1 MKRMNFCATFGG
13 APRRIAPLTTWVAGV
28 LAAGLLTFRAAGAST
43 PPAAA
48 SAPALEINSLATPEI
63 GYRELR
69 LISPTIM
76 ELTVITRGANSAPSE
91 RDKPPVVPVPA
102 LTPADF
108 QVSVGGERREVTEVG
123 FRRRPVYAPLKNRD
137 LRVGNYVYLALQR
150 PIATDTVIEVRAS
163 NAKASWLANV
173 NTSTRSDP
181 LRHSPA
187 IHVNQV
193 GYQPGTAKRAT
204 VGYFLGSLGELRL
217 QSTAGSSGAGEFH
230 LITVESGEIVHRGR
244 LVLRPDRGMP
254 HGWYQQVWEADFTEF
269 NRPGEYR
276 LAVPGLGAS
285 YPFFI
290 DDGIAASFA
299 RTYALGLYHQ
309 RCGMET
315 ALPYSRFVH
324 GPCHLAAAQIPTG
337 RIGALIGLE
346 ATAADADLFP
356 FVQQGRVDV
365 AGGHHDAGD
374 YSKYTVNSAGLIH
387 HLLFATDSLAGVAG
401 LDNLGLPESGD
412 GVSDLLQI
420 AKGEADFLAKMQDRD
435 GGFYFLVYPRAR
447 RYEQDVL
454 PDKGDPQIVWPK
466 NSVSTAAAVAA
477 LAQCASSKL
486 FRQHFPAD
494 AQRHLEAAR
503 RGWNLL
509 RDAQAKHGGDMY
521 RKFTH
526 YGDEYKDADELVW
539 AAVEL
544 YLATGEKEFATEI
557 QKRLNPRNPETR
569 RWGWKRMNEGFG
581 RAIRSYA
588 FGASSGRVNRSQL
601 DPQLFRRCEEEIIA
615 CADDWLQASRAS
627 AYGLTYP
634 EPTKRVMGGG
644 WFFPHDYSFDLAV
657 AAQLDFPVKADRRP
671 EYREAIL
678 GNLNYEAGTNPI
690 NVSFLTGVGWKRP
703 LEIVHQYAQND
714 RRTLPPGGI
723 PQGTIQEGFYYMDNY
738 RGELGALSYPLDGDK
753 SAPYPILDRWGD
765 SYNLQTE
772 FVVLNQA
779 RGLAVTA
786 WLMAQ
791 TPLRSQVWRPTEARI
806 DGISKAGAIVN
817 QPVTVQFE
825 PPAGLDAKS
834 ARIVWEGTGQSPTF
848 GRTFTFVA
856 RQPGNQWLEVEAVWP
871 DGRRAVSALSF
882 SARAQ

>member
-1 MKRMNFCATFGG
+1 MNFRATF
-13 APRRIAPLTTWVAGV
+13 ARWRRRILPLTTLVAG
-28 LAAGLLTFRAAGAST
+28 LAGAGGLTSTAAGAST
-43 PPAAA
+43 PPRAV
-48 SAPALEINSLATPEI
+48 PTPPPEITSLATPEI
-63 GYRELR
+63 GYRALR
-69 LISPTIM
+69 LISPTIL
-76 ELTVITRGANSAPSE
+76 ELTVITRGANSAPAE
-91 RDKPPVVPVPA
+91 RDKSPAIPAPA

-108 QVSVGGERREVTEVG
+108 QVSVGGERREVTETG
-123 FRRRPVYAPLKNRD
+123 FRRRPIYAPLKERD
-137 LRVGNYVYLALQR
+137 LRVGNYVYLALLR
-150 PIATDTVIEVRAS
+150 PVTTDTVIDVRS
-163 NAKASWLANV
+163 TSAKAAWLAGV
-173 NTSTRSDP
+173 TASTRADP

-193 GYQPGTAKRAT
+193 GYQPDAAKRAT

-217 QSTAGSSGAGEFH
+217 QPASAAPHDAGEFH
-230 LITVESGEIVHRGR
+230 LITAGTGEIVHRGN
-244 LVLRPDRGMP
+244 LVHRPDRGMP
-254 HGWYQQVWEADFTEF
+254 HGWYKQVWEADFTHF

-315 ALPYSRFVH
+315 ALPYTRFVH
-324 GPCHLAAAQIPTG
+324 GPCHLAAAQIPAG
-337 RIGALIGLE
+337 RVGALIGLE
-346 ATAADADLFP
+346 ATAPDADVFP

-387 HLLFATDSLAGVAG
+387 HLLLATDSLAGVAG

-454 PDKGDPQIVWPK
+454 PDQGDPQIVWPK

-477 LAQCASSKL
+477 LAQCSSSPL
-486 FRQHFPAD
+486 FRQHFPED
-494 AQRHLEAAR
+494 AKRHLEAAR

-544 YLATGEKEFATEI
+544 YLATGEKEVATEI
-557 QKRLNPRNPETR
+557 QKRLDPRSPETR

-627 AYGLTYP
+627 AYALTYP

-657 AAQLDFPVKADRRP
+657 ACQLDFPSKADRRP
-671 EYREAIL
+671 AYREAIW
-678 GNLNYEAGTNPI
+678 GNLNYEAGVNPV

-714 RRTLPPGGI
+714 RRILPPGGI
-723 PQGTIQEGFYYMDNY
+723 PQGTIQEGFHYMDKY
-738 RGELGALSYPLDGDK
+738 RGELGALCYPLDGDK

-779 RGLAVTA
+779 RGLAVTS

-791 TPLRSQVWRPTEARI
+791 TPLRHQVWSPTAARI
-806 DGISKAGAIVN
+806 SGINSEGARVN
-817 QPVTVQFE
+817 QPITVQVE
-825 PPAGLDAKS
+825 PPAGMDAKT
-834 ARIVWEGTGQSPTF
+834 ARIVWEGTGHGPQVGPTL
-848 GRTFTFVA
+848 TFVA
-856 RQPGNQWLEVEAVWP
+856 RQAGNQWLEVEAVWP
-871 DGRRAVSALSF
+871 DGRRAVGAVAF

>member
-1 MKRMNFCATFGG
+1 MNFRASFAGARYRTLAAT
-13 APRRIAPLTTWVAGV
+13 ALM
-28 LAAGLLTFRAAGAST
+28 AGLLGPGLLRLHAAGAAT
-43 PPAAA
+43 PSSAV
-48 SAPALEINSLATPEI
+48 SAPPPESPTLATPDI
-63 GYRELR
+63 GYRALR
-69 LISPTIM
+69 LISPTVL
-76 ELTVITRGANSAPSE
+76 ELTVITRGGNAAPSE
-91 RDKPPVVPVPA
+91 REKPLAVPA
-102 LTPADF
+102 PAVTAADF
-108 QVSVGGERREVTEVG
+108 HVLVNGERFEVTEVG
-123 FRRRPVYAPLKNRD
+123 FRRRPIYAPLKTRD
-137 LRVGNYVYLALQR
+137 LRVGNYLYLSLQR
-150 PIATDTVIEVRAS
+150 PVSTDTVVEVRS
-163 NAKASWLANV
+163 TSAKVSWLADVNV
-173 NTSTRSDP
+173 RTRSDP

-193 GYQPGTAKRAT
+193 GYQRGTTKRAS
-204 VGYFLGSLGELRL
+204 VGYYLGSSGELRL
-217 QSTAGSSGAGEFH
+217 PTSPAANGGGEFH
-230 LITVESGEIVHRGR
+230 IVTADTGEIVHRGQ
-244 LVLRPDRGMP
+244 LVLRSDRGMP
-254 HGWYQQVWEADFTEF
+254 HRWYQQVWEADFTEF

-285 YPFFI
+285 YPFFV
-290 DDGIAASFA
+290 DEGIAASFA

-309 RCGMET
+309 RCGTET

-324 GPCHLAAAQIPTG
+324 GPCHLDAAQVPAG

-346 ATAADADLFP
+346 ATGPDADLFP

-387 HLLFATDSLAGVAG
+387 HLLFATDSLGGVAG

-412 GVSDLLQI
+412 GISDLLQI

-447 RYEQDVL
+447 RYEQDAL
-454 PDKGDPQIVWPK
+454 PDRGDPQIVWPK

-477 LAQCASSKL
+477 LAQCASSKH
-486 FRQHFPAD
+486 FRQHFPED
-494 AQRHLEAAR
+494 AKRHLEAAK
-503 RGWNLL
+503 RGWHLL
-509 RDAQAKHGGDMY
+509 RTAQAKHGGDMY

-544 YLATGEKEFATEI
+544 YLATGDKEYAAEI
-557 QKRLNPRNPETR
+557 QKRLDPRSPETR

-588 FGASSGRVNRSQL
+588 FGASSGRVDRSQL
-601 DPQLFRRCEEEIIA
+601 DPQLFRRCEDEIIA
-615 CADDWLQASRAS
+615 CADDWLQASRSS

-634 EPTKRVMGGG
+634 DPTKRVMGGG

-657 AAQLDFPVKADRRP
+657 ACQLDFPAKADRRP
-671 EYREAIL
+671 AYREAIL
-678 GNLNYEAGTNPI
+678 GNLNYEAGANPV
-690 NVSFLTGVGWKRP
+690 NVSFLTGAGWKQP

-714 RRTLPPGGI
+714 RRILPPGGI
-723 PQGTIQEGFYYMDNY
+723 PQGTIQEGFHYMDKY
-738 RGELGALSYPLDGDK
+738 RGELGALCYPLDGDK
-753 SAPYPILDRWGD
+753 AAPYPILDRWGD

-779 RGLAVTA
+779 RGLAVSA

-791 TPLRSQVWRPTEARI
+791 TSLRSQVWRPTEAHI
-806 DGISKAGAIVN
+806 AGISSAGAIVN

-825 PPAGLDAKS
+825 PPSGLDAKS
-834 ARIVWEGTGQSPTF
+834 ARIVWEGAGQSPTF

-856 RQPGNQWLEVEAVWP
+856 REPGNQWLEVEAVWP
-871 DGRRAVSALSF
+871 DGRRVVGALSF
-882 SARAQ
+882 SARSQ